1 VDAELEALL
10 RGQVVLVTGAGGS
23 IGGELCSQIA
33 RCGPARLVALGH
45 GENPI
50 FELVAR
56 LELDFPALEV
66 AAVIADIRDRGRMGG
81 VFDRQRPTVVFHAAA
96 HKHVPLM
103 EANLVEAVTNN
114 VLGTRQVVELAAA
127 HEVPHFALISTDKAV
142 RPSSVMGATKRVAEQ
157 VVQHAARRHHRHYV
171 AVRFGNVIGTSGSV
185 VPTFA
190 RQIAAGG
197 PVTLTHPEMRRYFM
211 TAPEA
216 VQLVLRAAALGK
228 GGEIFAL
235 DMGQP
240 VRILQLAETM
250 IRQAGKEPG
259 KDIEIRVIGV
269 RPGEKLHEE
278 PYFSAADSVPTGH
291 PGIQRS
297 RATPLPPRFASQLRA
312 LQRAAQDG
320 APELELRRLLEALV
334 PDYAPAEGRAST

>member
-1 VDAELEALL
+1 MDAELDALL
-10 RGQVVLVTGAGGS
+10 RGQRILVTGAGGS
-23 IGGELCSQIA
+23 IGSELCHQVA
-33 RCGPARLVALGH
+33 DFAPGLLVALGH

-50 FELVAR
+50 FELGNR
-56 LELDFPALEV
+56 LAERFPALEIQP
-66 AAVIADIRDRGRMGG
+66 VIADIRDRRRLGD
-81 VFDRQRPTVVFHAAA
+81 VFARFRPAVVFHAAA

-103 EANLVEAVTNN
+103 EANVVEAITNN
-114 VLGTRQVVELAAA
+114 VLGTRQVVELAAQ

-157 VVQHAARRHHRHYV
+157 VVQLAARRHRRHYV

-190 RQIAAGG
+190 RQIEAGG

-259 KDIEIRVIGV
+259 KDIEIRIIGV

-297 RATPLPPRFASQLRA
+297 RPTPLPHRFASRLRV
-312 LQRAAQDG
+312 LQNAAQAG
-320 APELELRRLLEALV
+320 APDEELRRLLGALV
-334 PDYAPAEGRAST
+334 PDYAPEGPPATT